1 MDLLNKTNTLMSNL
15 QGPMN
20 SATNFYNGLKNPQ
33 MMGPVPAQQMM
44 GPVPAQQMMGPVP
57 AQQMMGPVPAQ
68 QMMGPVPTQQMMG
81 PQIYHPYSQNVT
93 NVPNAFLTENYTDT
107 KMNQWWIIIILLII
121 LFVMIYAKQKKMM

>member
-20 SATNFYNGLKNPQ
+20 SATNFYNGLKNP
-33 MMGPVPAQQMM
+33 
-44 GPVPAQQMMGPVP
+44 
-57 AQQMMGPVPAQ
+57 QMMGPVPAQ

-121 LFVMIYAKQKKMM
+121 LFAMIYAKQKKMM

>member
-33 MMGPVPAQQMM
+33 MMGPVPA
-44 GPVPAQQMMGPVP
+44 
-57 AQQMMGPVPAQ
+57 
-68 QMMGPVPTQQMMG
+68 QQMMG

-121 LFVMIYAKQKKMM
+121 LFAMIYAKQKKMM

>member
-44 GPVPAQQMMGPVP
+44 GPVPAQQMMGP
-57 AQQMMGPVPAQ
+57 
-68 QMMGPVPTQQMMG
+68 
-81 PQIYHPYSQNVT
+81 QIYHPYSQNVT

-121 LFVMIYAKQKKMM
+121 LFAMIYAKQKKMM

>member
-57 AQQMMGPVPAQ
+57 AQQMMGP
-68 QMMGPVPTQQMMG
+68 
-81 PQIYHPYSQNVT
+81 QIYHPYSQNVT